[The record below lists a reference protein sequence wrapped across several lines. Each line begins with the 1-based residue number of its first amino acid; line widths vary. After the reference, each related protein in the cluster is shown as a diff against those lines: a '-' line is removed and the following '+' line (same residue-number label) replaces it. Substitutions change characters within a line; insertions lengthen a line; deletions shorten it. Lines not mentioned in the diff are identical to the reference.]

1 MELKIAHISLNVFQP
16 ASKRESDIR
25 FATLAS
31 RKGLTGAI
39 LGRRT
44 LADTPNL
51 IAALYQRIEDAGGD
65 TKQAEATIAAER
77 AVLAVEAVRARADT
91 SAPRTRYQW
100 VGGADGDLFQV
111 EDTETKPV
119 ERIELDDA

>member
-1 MELKIAHISLNVFQP
+1 MDLKIDYQTLTDDDLRQLIA
-16 ASKRESDIR
+16 E
-25 FATLAS
+25 ATAELD
-31 RKGLTGAI
+31 R
-39 LGRRT
+39 RRT
-44 LADTPNL
+44 LADTPAR

-65 TKQAEATIAAER
+65 TKQAEHVIAAER
-77 AVLAVEAVRARADT
+77 AVLATEAARARVDT

>member
-1 MELKIAHISLNVFQP
+1 MELKIDYA
-16 ASKRESDIR
+16 A
-25 FATLAS
+25 
-31 RKGLTGAI
+31 
-39 LGRRT
+39 
-44 LADTPNL
+44 LADDDLRTVIAEATVELDRRRALAETPNL

-65 TKQAEATIAAER
+65 MKQAEVIVTAER
-77 AVLAVEAVRARADT
+77 EVLATEAVRARADT

-100 VGGADGDLFQV
+100 VGGADGDLVQV